1 MRQRTRDWLRKVL
14 NISKRLYTYVRSLPY
29 TRVAAKLSFPI
40 SHEAKVLEAKKRILI
55 MEFIRGGR
63 PDDLQYLA
71 DHNIDRNVVSLEL
84 ARIFSQMV
92 HLNGFF
98 HAVSRPGH

>member
-1 MRQRTRDWLRKVL
+1 MRPGTSIQTFT
-14 NISKRLYTYVRSLPY
+14 I
-29 TRVAAKLSFPI
+29 
-40 SHEAKVLEAKKRILI
+40 AKVIEAKKRILI

-71 DHNIDRNVVSLEL
+71 DHNIDRNAVSLEL
-84 ARIFSQMV
+84 ARIFAQMV

-98 HAVSRPGH
+98 HAVCSKNPYHTFYSLTHIQDPHPGSLRDTPQNIIH

>member
-1 MRQRTRDWLRKVL
+1 
-14 NISKRLYTYVRSLPY
+14 
-29 TRVAAKLSFPI
+29 
-40 SHEAKVLEAKKRILI
+40 

-71 DHNIDRNVVSLEL
+71 DHNIDRNAVSLEL
-84 ARIFSQMV
+84 ARIFAQMV

-98 HAVSRPGH
+98 HAVSTLQFCYHFC

>member
-1 MRQRTRDWLRKVL
+1 MILKMASDYLF
-14 NISKRLYTYVRSLPY
+14 
-29 TRVAAKLSFPI
+29 VAQVI
-40 SHEAKVLEAKKRILI
+40 EAKKRILI

-71 DHNIDRNVVSLEL
+71 DHNIDRNAVSLEL
-84 ARIFSQMV
+84 ARIFAQMV

-98 HAVSRPGH
+98 HAVSLCLPL